1 LTGDPFPRIILELGN
16 TTENAMRSIQLTVD
30 QIVDILANTDSYLL
44 EMMVER
50 LVEVDPG
57 TAYVLQCKLTEL
69 EKEMA

>member
-1 LTGDPFPRIILELGN
+1 
-16 TTENAMRSIQLTVD
+16 MRNIQLTVD
-30 QIVDILANTDSYLL
+30 QIVDILSNTDSYLL

-57 TAYVLQCKLTEL
+57 PAYVLQCKLTEL

>member
-1 LTGDPFPRIILELGN
+1 
-16 TTENAMRSIQLTVD
+16 MRSIQLTVD
-30 QIVDILANTDSYLL
+30 QIVEILSNTDSYLL

-57 TAYVLQCKLTEL
+57 TAYVLQCQLNQL

>member
-1 LTGDPFPRIILELGN
+1 LNWDTKESV
-16 TTENAMRSIQLTVD
+16 MRNIQLTVD

-57 TAYVLQCKLTEL
+57 TAYVIQCKLTEL

>member
-1 LTGDPFPRIILELGN
+1 
-16 TTENAMRSIQLTVD
+16 MRNIQLTVD
-30 QIVDILANTDSYLL
+30 QIVDILSNTDSYLL